1 MIFCIL
7 RGKKDVTMIKI
18 IESPRD
24 AMQGIKQ
31 IIPTKDK
38 ILFLNALLKV
48 GFDTLD
54 FGSFVSHRAVPQ
66 MADSRQVIDN
76 LDVSD
81 TQTKLLAIV
90 GNLRGAIEV
99 SEIDQIHYIG
109 FPFSIS
115 RTFSELNINTNVKE
129 AYRIIDGIQ
138 NICHKKNKELVVYL
152 SMAFGNPYGDKWGT
166 DVVYRWTRILN
177 QHDIKIIALS
187 DTIGLGNKNRIY
199 EVFKLMLDEFPNIE
213 FGAHLHTTP
222 SNWLSNVD
230 AAFQAGCR
238 RFDTVINGLGGCPM
252 SNQELVGNLHTSHLL
267 KYLKDNNENTNFNFE
282 ALETARHI
290 ANKIYPS

>member
-1 MIFCIL
+1 
-7 RGKKDVTMIKI
+7 MIKI

-24 AMQGIKQ
+24 AMQGINQ
-31 IIPTKDK
+31 IISTKNK
-38 ILFLNALLKV
+38 IRFLNALLQV

-54 FGSFVSHRAVPQ
+54 FGSFVSHKAVPQ
-66 MADSRQVIDN
+66 MADSRQVLDN
-76 LDVSD
+76 LNLSN

-90 GNLRGAIEV
+90 ANLRGAKEV

-138 NICHKKNKELVVYL
+138 SICHRKNKELVVYL

-187 DTIGLGNKNRIY
+187 DTIGLGNKDRIY
-199 EVFKLMLDEFPNIE
+199 EVFKLMLHEFSNIE

-222 SNWLSNVD
+222 KNWFSNVD
-230 AAFQAGCR
+230 AAYQAGCR

-267 KYLKDNNENTNFNFE
+267 EYLRDANEIIDLDFD
-282 ALETARHI
+282 ALKIARHI
-290 ANKIYPS
+290 ANEIYPS